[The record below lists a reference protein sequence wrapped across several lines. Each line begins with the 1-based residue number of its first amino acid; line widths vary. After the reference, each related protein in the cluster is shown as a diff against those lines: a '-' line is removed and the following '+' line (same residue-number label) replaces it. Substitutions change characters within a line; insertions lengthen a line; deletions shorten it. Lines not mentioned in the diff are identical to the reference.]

1 MQVLSVNVGRPRQVL
16 YKGRA
21 VMTGIFKEPVE
32 GLVAVGRLNL
42 EGDQQA
48 DLQVHGGVDKAVYCY
63 PHEHY
68 EFWRRE
74 LDRDDLV
81 MGQFG
86 ENLTT
91 MGMLEE
97 DVLIGDIYRIGTARV
112 QISQPRMPCFK
123 LGIRMDYPGILKPFL
138 QSLRV
143 GFYVRVLEEGQIAA
157 GDAIER
163 LERDESSLSVREV
176 CRLFHFERDDH
187 VALRRAADLAAL
199 PIEWRD
205 GFLERLG

>member
-1 MQVLSVNVGRPRQVL
+1 MRLLSVNVGRPRQVL
-16 YKGRA
+16 YRGRA

-32 GLVAVGRLNL
+32 GRVAVGRLNL

-74 LDRDDLV
+74 LDRDDFVL
-81 MGQFG
+81 GQFG

-91 MGMLEE
+91 TGMLEE

-123 LGIRMDYPGILKPFL
+123 LGIRMNDPGILKPFL

-143 GFYVRVLEEGQIAA
+143 GFYVRVLEEGEVAA
-157 GDAIER
+157 GDQIER

-187 VALRRAADLAAL
+187 VALRRAADLSAL